1 MEFEGLLRLEDIV
14 GRLLTKYGELK
25 KQNEMLTAEIDE
37 KKQELVSLQQE
48 VSEMR
53 GDKEEIHHRVSS
65 ILTKLEEWELV
76 KHEGSPAV
84 DEATPETPAAQESQ
98 KHLFNMGV

>member
-37 KKQELVSLQQE
+37 KKQELARLQQE
-48 VSEMR
+48 VAEMH

-76 KHEGSPAV
+76 KHEGDPAV
-84 DEATPETPAAQESQ
+84 DEATPETPAGQESQ